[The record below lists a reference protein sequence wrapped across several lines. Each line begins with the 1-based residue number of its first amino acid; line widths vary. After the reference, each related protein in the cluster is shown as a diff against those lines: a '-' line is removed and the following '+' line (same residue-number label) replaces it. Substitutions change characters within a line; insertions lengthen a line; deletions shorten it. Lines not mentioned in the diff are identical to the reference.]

1 MNRIFWVDLPRPGRL
16 AIVARPRGG
25 DWLEDD
31 VGTLCAEGFSTIVSL
46 IEKAEMEELDLAA
59 FPEHCRSR
67 GIDFHHLPIPD
78 RGVPPSLP
86 RAIEIARAVA
96 QKLAGG
102 GSIGIHCR
110 AGIGRSG
117 LFASAVL
124 VMSGWRPAAAIAAVS
139 AARGLEVPETQ
150 DQRAWVERLSRDA
163 GKSALRSR

>member
-1 MNRIFWVDLPRPGRL
+1 MNRIFWVDLPGPGRL

-31 VGTLCAEGFSTIVSL
+31 VSAWCAEGFSTIVSL

-67 GIDFHHLPIPD
+67 GIDFYHLPIPD

-86 RAIEIARAVA
+86 RAAEIAREVA
-96 QKLAGG
+96 QKLTAG

-117 LFASAVL
+117 LFACAVL
-124 VMSGWRPAAAIAAVS
+124 VMSGWRPADAIEAVS
-139 AARGLEVPETQ
+139 AARGLEVPETPE
-150 DQRAWVERLSRDA
+150 QRAWVEHLSR
-163 GKSALRSR
+163 